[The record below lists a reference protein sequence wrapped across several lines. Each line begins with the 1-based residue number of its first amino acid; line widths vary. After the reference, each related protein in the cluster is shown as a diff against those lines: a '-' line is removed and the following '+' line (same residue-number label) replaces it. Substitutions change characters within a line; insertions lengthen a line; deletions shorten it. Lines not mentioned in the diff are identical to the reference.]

1 VLGRHR
7 LLTPREGAIEV
18 LIRPDM
24 LHLQP
29 TDEGTPAVILWR
41 EYYGHNQRI
50 GLRLNDGTEL
60 IARTDT
66 QIMYSPGQSVRV
78 SVYAPLLAF

>member
-1 VLGRHR
+1 
-7 LLTPREGAIEV
+7 LLSPKEGAIEV

-29 TDEGTPAVILWR
+29 TDEGTAATVRWR

-50 GLRLNDGTEL
+50 GLKLEDGTEL
-60 IARTDT
+60 VARVDT
-66 QIMYSPGQSVRV
+66 QIMYNVGQQVRV